1 LGHEELDM
9 SVLDRLLRKDSATS
23 TLSSAPELVNP
34 VLVITKM
41 ERRDVRE
48 IMPIENALYPK
59 PWTER
64 VFTEEIEMMQRR
76 HRLYLV
82 GRIGRTLVGY
92 CGLLF
97 ADDAAHV
104 TNIAVHPQWQHR
116 GIATEFML
124 ELSARAVDLGFESLT
139 LEVRHTNVAAQQ
151 LYRRFGF
158 VPAGV
163 RKKYYENTDDAI
175 VMWCQD
181 IQTSEFRDRLRSIEA
196 TRPRHEQ

>member
-1 LGHEELDM
+1 M
-9 SVLDRLLRKDSATS
+9 SVLDRLLRKDDV
-23 TLSSAPELVNP
+23 PQRGNP
-34 VLVITKM
+34 VLEITVM
-41 ERRDVRE
+41 ERRDLRE
-48 IMPIENALYPK
+48 VLPIEHAVYPK

-64 VFTEEIEMMQRR
+64 VFVDEIAMMKRDQ
-76 HRLYLV
+76 RLYLV

-104 TNIAVHPQWQHR
+104 TNIAVHPEWRHR

-124 ELSARAVDLGFESLT
+124 ELAHRAVERGFASLT
-139 LEVRHTNVAAQQ
+139 LEVRHTNTAAQE

-181 IQTSEFRDRLRSIEA
+181 IQQPEFAARLIEIEA
-196 TRPRHEQ
+196 TRPRRQ